1 MQSIILGQ
9 MKQQQEF
16 IERQQHKMQ
25 EQEKKKEK
33 EKASSEKL
41 PKIDIVSYRG
51 DRFRWNEF

>member
-1 MQSIILGQ
+1 

-16 IERQQHKMQ
+16 IEQQQHKMQ

-41 PKIDIVSYRG
+41 PKIDIVSYSG